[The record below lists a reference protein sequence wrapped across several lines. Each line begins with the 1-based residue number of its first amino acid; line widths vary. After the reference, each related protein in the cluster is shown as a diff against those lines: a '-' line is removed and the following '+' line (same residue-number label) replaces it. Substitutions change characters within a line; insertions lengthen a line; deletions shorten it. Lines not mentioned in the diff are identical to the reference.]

1 MLITTT
7 DSVSGHRIAE
17 TLGLV
22 RGSAIRT
29 RHVFADFGEW
39 LRNLVGAELHHYT
52 KMLGETREQAID
64 RMCDQ
69 ARQMGANAVIGTTLV
84 TNNIAVG
91 AAEFLAIG
99 TAVRILPDEGSDSDS
114 LSE

>member
-7 DSVSGHRIAE
+7 DLVPGYQIAE
-17 TLGLV
+17 TYGLV

-29 RHVFADFGEW
+29 RHIFLDVGEW
-39 LRNLVGAELHHYT
+39 FRNLVGAELHHYT

-64 RMCDQ
+64 RMCDH
-69 ARQMGANAVIGTTLV
+69 ARQVGANAVIGTRLV
-84 TNNIAVG
+84 TNSIASG

-99 TAVRILPDEGSDSDS
+99 TAVRILPSAESSDSDS
-114 LSE
+114 D